1 MPALS
6 REELKQ
12 RILEIVENAP
22 QMNKAAFYS
31 DPYVEE
37 LVNDLQKRW
46 ERANYQ
52 GEPID
57 YASDEE
63 LEKLYELALEYA
75 NMPEW
80 KAYRIFIRRTEGR
93 SED

>member
-6 REELKQ
+6 REELKE

-31 DPYVEE
+31 DPYVERVVSE
-37 LVNDLQKRW
+37 LQKRW
-46 ERANYQ
+46 EKANYE

-57 YASDEE
+57 YATDEE

-80 KAYRIFIRRTEGR
+80 KAYKIFIKRAEGGG
-93 SED
+93 EG